1 MFDQI
6 KKLAMEKLGEKMLEN
21 VLSPSATDEAAD
33 EGANSIVSAITGM
46 ISSGSLSQI
55 TDLFTGS
62 DDGMKENGL
71 FQDVMSKFSGVLESK
86 GMDASAAKSEAESV
100 LPGIIG
106 SLKEKF
112 ESPAEED
119 KGFDLSD
126 LANLAGGDAGG
137 IGGLMDKAKGLFG

>member
-1 MFDQI
+1 
-6 KKLAMEKLGEKMLEN
+6 MLEN
-21 VLSPSATDEAAD
+21 VLSPSATNEAAD
-33 EGANSIVSAITGM
+33 EGASSIVSSITSMLG
-46 ISSGSLSQI
+46 SGSLSQI
-55 TDLFTGS
+55 TELFTGS
-62 DDGMKENGL
+62 DDGMKDNGL
-71 FQDVMSKFSGVLESK
+71 FQDVISKFSGVLENK
-86 GMDASAAKSEAESV
+86 GMDANAAKSEAESV

-126 LANLAGGDAGG
+126 LANMAGGAGG

>member
-21 VLSPSATDEAAD
+21 VLSPSATNEAAD
-33 EGANSIVSAITGM
+33 EGASSIVSAITSM
-46 ISSGSLSQI
+46 ISNGSLSQI

-62 DDGMKENGL
+62 DDGMEKNDL
-71 FQDVMSKFSGVLESK
+71 FQSVISQFSGVLENK
-86 GMDASAAKSEAESV
+86 GMDSAAAKSEAESV

-112 ESPAEED
+112 NSSDEAD

-126 LANLAGGDAGG
+126 LAGLAEGAGG